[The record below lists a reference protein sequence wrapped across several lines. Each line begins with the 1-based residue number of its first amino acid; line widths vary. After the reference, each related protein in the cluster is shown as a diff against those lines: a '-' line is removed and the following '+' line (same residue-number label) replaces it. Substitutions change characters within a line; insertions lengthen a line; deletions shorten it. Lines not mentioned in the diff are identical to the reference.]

1 MKNQESSKKV
11 VIKGIIVVVSAIV
24 LLVAVD
30 LLNVLAF
37 NGKPMFLTNESD
49 TKQSSILY
57 DIYDCNGKKV
67 YKFKGTKFNCP
78 VDENKKVITITDK
91 SEGTYCADAIEYY
104 YKDYYFT
111 CIKSQYVIVT
121 VNGKEYT
128 IKEALNN
135 GIVTMDELIAIG
147 FKPLKKSVTDDP
159 SEEPTT
165 PTEPS
170 KPEEPTTPTEPSNP
184 TLPTT
189 PTEPSKPEE
198 PTTPATPATPTT
210 PTKPSDDTNKKKITI
225 TDTSAGKN
233 CAQAIEYYYKRYY
246 FNCIKSQYVIVTVN
260 GKKYNIKEALNN
272 GIVTMDELIEAGFKP
287 QTDAVDR

>member
-1 MKNQESSKKV
+1 MKGKESSKKI
-11 VIKGIIVVVSAIV
+11 VIRGVIVVVSAII
-24 LLVAVD
+24 LLIAID

-37 NGKPMFLTNESD
+37 NGKPMFLISENG

-57 DIYDCNGKKV
+57 DIYDCNGKRV

-78 VDENKKVITITDK
+78 VEENKKVITITDK
-91 SEGTYCADAIEYY
+91 SEGQYCADAIEYY

-135 GIVTMDELIAIG
+135 GIVTMDELIEIG

-159 SEEPTT
+159 SDEPTT
-165 PTEPS
+165 PTEPT
-170 KPEEPTTPTEPSNP
+170 KPENPTTPS
-184 TLPTT
+184 
-189 PTEPSKPEE
+189 E
-198 PTTPATPATPTT
+198 PTKPSEPAKPVTPTT
-210 PTKPSDDTNKKKITI
+210 PEKPSDNTNKKKITI

>member
-1 MKNQESSKKV
+1 MKSQESSKKV
-11 VIKGIIVVVSAIV
+11 FIKGIIVVVSAIV

-37 NGKPMFLTNESD
+37 NGKPMFLINESD

-121 VNGKEYT
+121 INGKEYT

-135 GIVTMDELIAIG
+135 GIVTMDELITVG

-170 KPEEPTTPTEPSNP
+170 KPEGPSTPTEPSNP

-198 PTTPATPATPTT
+198 PTTPAT

>member
-1 MKNQESSKKV
+1 MKGKESSKKI
-11 VIKGIIVVVSAIV
+11 VIRGVIVVVSAII
-24 LLVAVD
+24 LLIAID

-37 NGKPMFLTNESD
+37 NGKPMFLISEND

-57 DIYDCNGKKV
+57 DIYDCNGKRV

-78 VDENKKVITITDK
+78 VEENKKVITITDK
-91 SEGTYCADAIEYY
+91 SEGQYCADAIEYY

-135 GIVTMDELIAIG
+135 GIVTMDELIEIG

-159 SEEPTT
+159 SDEPTT
-165 PTEPS
+165 PTEPT
-170 KPEEPTTPTEPSNP
+170 KPENPTTPSEQTKPGEPTTPSEPA
-184 TLPTT
+184 
-189 PTEPSKPEE
+189 KPV
-198 PTTPATPATPTT
+198 TPTT
-210 PTKPSDDTNKKKITI
+210 PEKPSDNTNKKKITI

>member
-1 MKNQESSKKV
+1 MEKKEQTKKL
-11 VIKGIIVVVSAIV
+11 VIRGVIVVCSAIV
-24 LLVAVD
+24 LFIAID

-37 NGKPMFLTNESD
+37 KGKPFIIISETS

-57 DIYDCNGKKV
+57 DIYECNGERIFKL
-67 YKFKGTKFNCP
+67 KGTKFNCP
-78 VDENKKVITITDK
+78 VENKKVITITDR
-91 SEGTYCADAIEYY
+91 SEGQYCADAIEYY

-111 CIKSQYVIVT
+111 CIKSHNVIVT

-147 FKPLKKSVTDDP
+147 FKPLKKNVTDD
-159 SEEPTT
+159 PTT
-165 PTEPS
+165 PTEP
-170 KPEEPTTPTEPSNP
+170 TTPTDPVKPVEPV
-184 TLPTT
+184 T
-189 PTEPSKPEE
+189 PVE
-198 PTTPATPATPTT
+198 
-210 PTKPSDDTNKKKITI
+210 PTKPIEKPTDTTKKITI

-272 GIVTMDELIEAGFKP
+272 GIVTMDELIAAGFKP

>member
-1 MKNQESSKKV
+1 MKGKESSKKILIRGV
-11 VIKGIIVVVSAIV
+11 IVVVSAII
-24 LLVAVD
+24 LLIAID

-37 NGKPMFLTNESD
+37 NGKPMFLISEND

-57 DIYDCNGKKV
+57 DIYDCNSKRV

-78 VDENKKVITITDK
+78 VEENKKVITITDK
-91 SEGTYCADAIEYY
+91 SEGQYCADAIEYY

-135 GIVTMDELIAIG
+135 GIVTMDELIEIG

-159 SEEPTT
+159 SDEPTT
-165 PTEPS
+165 PTEPT
-170 KPEEPTTPTEPSNP
+170 KPENPTTPSEPTKPGEPTTPSEPA
-184 TLPTT
+184 
-189 PTEPSKPEE
+189 KPV
-198 PTTPATPATPTT
+198 TPTT
-210 PTKPSDDTNKKKITI
+210 PEKPSDNTNKKKITI

>member
-37 NGKPMFLTNESD
+37 NGKPMFLINESD

-121 VNGKEYT
+121 INGKEYT

-135 GIVTMDELIAIG
+135 GIVTMDELIAVG

-184 TLPTT
+184 TL
-189 PTEPSKPEE
+189 
-198 PTTPATPATPTT
+198 PTT